1 MRRSMAIQRAFEAIG
16 RAALAGSKA
25 GFIWGGVGGR
35 VAMRIVALTSGD
47 NVRGVISDDGFEIG
61 RVTFETIALLIFA
74 VVVGTIGGVV
84 HGFLG
89 VWLKGPKWVVAS
101 AVGIAVASG
110 VGAMIVKSDGVDFR
124 LLGPIWLTIGLFV
137 LIPGGWGVT
146 VVLLTHRLLGVNPEI
161 SSLSLQLPKTR
172 WLSAANTA
180 AWLFLAGITVL
191 GIVDLANDVEA
202 LL

>member
-16 RAALAGSKA
+16 RAALAGSIA

-84 HGFLG
+84 YGFLG

-191 GIVDLANDVEA
+191 GIVDLADDVEA